1 MTTSLDNPYLPL
13 DLVTADTQLI
23 LAVGTYK
30 RLSFF
35 FRAPREALRGWWWR
49 VIGSWR
55 RRCFAYPWAN
65 VEAYDIEVQH
75 GRLDCAYSDV
85 RRTTPRGTA
94 RMGDGF
100 VEAVCC
106 SVDLFVESINLGSE
120 VRETSIQCSK
130 EIHDVVQL
138 FVPLPSPYL
147 CLW

>member
-1 MTTSLDNPYLPL
+1 MTASLDNPHLPL
-13 DLVTADTQLI
+13 DLVAADTQLFFAI
-23 LAVGTYK
+23 GTYK

-35 FRAPREALRGWWWR
+35 FWTPREALRGWWWR

-75 GRLDCAYSDV
+75 GRLECAYSDV

-94 RMGDGF
+94 RRGDGF
-100 VEAVCC
+100 VEAVCGA
-106 SVDLFVESINLGSE
+106 VDLFVESIDLGSE
-120 VRETSIQCSK
+120 VRETSVQCPK
-130 EIHDVVQL
+130 EIHDVIQL
-138 FVPLPSPYL
+138 LGSLPSLYL